1 MSRWRDW
8 LWLTTRQGVGAAG
21 ALALLDHFA
30 TPERAF
36 YADAEEYDL
45 VQGLS
50 PRARAALRDKD
61 MTPVDKILGECDR
74 LGLQIMTLQDAQ
86 YPERLRQIPDPPLV
100 LYIRGRL
107 PRLDDEAAV
116 AIVGAREATEYGVRT
131 AGKLALELT
140 RGGALVVTGMAEGID
155 AAAVRGALKGGGP
168 VVSVVAGGLDVP
180 FPPQH
185 RFLYDDVAAVGAL
198 ISEHPPGTP
207 HHGYH
212 FPVRNRILSGLS
224 LGVVAV
230 ECRVQSGTMITIR
243 RSLDQD
249 RDVFAVPGPVDAPMS
264 QGPLQLLRQGARP
277 ATCAE
282 DILADYRPLYPAK
295 LAPRPALEDR
305 AVQQRLED
313 LPTPPPAPPEGPKRP
328 QREWIPAHQ
337 QKTRFTDDELALLRA
352 LDEGE
357 RTADELVELTQI
369 PARRVLSALT
379 MLQVQGALAEG
390 TGKRFAPLVELEKI

>member
-8 LWLTTRQGVGAAG
+8 LWLTTRPGLGPAG
-21 ALALLDHFA
+21 ALALLDHFV
-30 TPERAF
+30 TPERVF
-36 YADAEEYDL
+36 YADGEEYAL
-45 VQGLS
+45 VAGLS
-50 PRARAALRDKD
+50 PRARISLEGKD
-61 MTPVDKILGECDR
+61 MGAVDKILGDCDR
-74 LGLQIMTLQDAQ
+74 LGIQILTLQDSQ
-86 YPERLRQIPDPPLV
+86 YPERLRQISDPPPV
-100 LYIRGRL
+100 LYLRGRM
-107 PRLDDEAAV
+107 PRFDDEAAV

-131 AGKLALELT
+131 AGKLALELA
-140 RGGALVVTGMAEGID
+140 RGGALVVSGMAEGID
-155 AAAVRGALKGGGP
+155 AAAVRGALKGGGA
-168 VVSVVAGGLDVP
+168 VASVVAGGLDIP

-185 RFLYDDVAAVGAL
+185 RFLYDDVAAAGAL
-198 ISEHPPGTP
+198 ISEYPPGTP

-212 FPVRNRILSGLS
+212 FPQRNRILSGLS

-230 ECRVQSGTMITIR
+230 ECRVQSGTMITVR

-264 QGPLQLLRQGARP
+264 QGPLLLLRQGARP

-295 LAPRPALEDR
+295 LVPRPALGER
-305 AVQQRLED
+305 AAQQRLED
-313 LPTPPPAPPEGPKRP
+313 LPPPPSAVPEQPQKP
-328 QREWIPAHQ
+328 QREWIPAPQ
-337 QKTRFTDDELALLRA
+337 QRDRFTDDELALLRA

-369 PARRVLSALT
+369 PTRRVLSALT
-379 MLQVQGALAEG
+379 MLQVHGALSEG